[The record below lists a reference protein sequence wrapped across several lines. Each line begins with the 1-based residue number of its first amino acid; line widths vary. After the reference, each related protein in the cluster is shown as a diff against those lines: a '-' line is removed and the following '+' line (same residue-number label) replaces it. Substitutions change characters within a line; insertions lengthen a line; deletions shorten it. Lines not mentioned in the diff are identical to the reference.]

1 MRKIDLKRAELGVVA
16 VTFRIMI
23 LSDSHRQPA
32 GGQLMMASYLHPHPL
47 QRPGPPKLQTGQIYY
62 KYHFLGDS

>member
-1 MRKIDLKRAELGVVA
+1 MRKIDLKRAELGVVS

-23 LSDSHRQPA
+23 LSDSHRQSA
-32 GGQLMMASYLHPHPL
+32 GGQLMMASYLHPL